1 MQWNNI
7 AFFLLKYNMKKIR
20 LKKRKKNKW
29 NILIFII
36 IMISISVF
44 LVFKYI
50 NIKITPLFLEY
61 AEFQSSKIATY
72 VISKAVDEEV
82 SQNLDLEDLFIS
94 TSDSNGNIKS
104 IDFNP
109 ITINKISNMIKAN
122 IFEYL
127 EDLENGNIEKIKN
140 TALFSSRINE
150 GIIFEIPSGVVF
162 DNIILANIGPKIP
175 VKLNMIGDILTN
187 ISTKV
192 TNYGINNAVIEV
204 IINIEVYEQVI
215 LPFTTKRITINTDIP
230 IAVKLIQ
237 GEIPSYFFG
246 NLKTE

>member
-1 MQWNNI
+1 
-7 AFFLLKYNMKKIR
+7 MKRVR
-20 LKKRKKNKW
+20 LRRKHNKW
-29 NILIFII
+29 NVIIFII
-36 IMISISVF
+36 IFILLSIIF
-44 LVFKYI
+44 VFKYI
-50 NIKITPLFLEY
+50 NEKIMPVFLEY
-61 AEFQSSKIATY
+61 AEYQASKIATY
-72 VISKAVDEEV
+72 VISKAVYEEV
-82 SQNLDLEDLFIS
+82 SQNLDIEDLFF
-94 TSDSNGNIKS
+94 TSKDTSGNITS

-162 DNIILANIGPKIP
+162 NNIILANIGPKVP
-175 VKLNMIGDILTN
+175 VKLNLTGDILTN

-192 TNYGINNAVIEV
+192 TDYGINNAVVEV
-204 IINIEVYEQVI
+204 IVNVEVYEQVI

-230 IAVKLIQ
+230 IAIKLIQ
-237 GEIPSYFFG
+237 GEIPSYFFN
-246 NLKTE
+246 NLKTQ